1 MSWVFCAIVA
11 GQAAAIPIYEDDN
24 YLAILDIRPF
34 TRGHTLGR
42 RLVKGWGSAQRCPLS
57 GPVLLGGW
65 LLATA
70 NCYETARANI
80 VPLHLADQLPYLLSE
95 PRWKQ
100 VRWGSNAHYSSE
112 VRCAKATG

>member
-11 GQAAAIPIYEDDN
+11 GEAAAIPIYEDDN
-24 YLAILDIRPF
+24 YLAIFDIRPF
-34 TRGHTLGR
+34 TRGHT
-42 RLVKGWGSAQRCPLS
+42 LVKGWGSAQRCPLS

-65 LLATA
+65 SLAIA

-80 VPLHLADQLPYLLSE
+80 VPLHLADQLPCLLSE